1 MTSHDNMTAMARAL
15 RPRSAA
21 PFHKDA
27 PWYRFAC
34 VGTEQQCGRDPAP
47 GGAD

>member
-1 MTSHDNMTAMARAL
+1 MIRYDDMSAMARAL

-34 VGTEQQCGRDPAP
+34 VGSEQQCGRTSAP